1 MGPLRRIVALLAEW
15 RAAIAHTATTK
26 AHTVARSRADR
37 DERRARWAHEDE
49 TRREDEADGRPETLT
64 GTINRLDA
72 RSAELRNEAVE
83 LKDRHDRRADETE
96 IRREL
101 KDRE

>member
-1 MGPLRRIVALLAEW
+1 MGPVRRIVALLAEW

-49 TRREDEADGRPETLT
+49 SRREDEADGREETLT
-64 GTINRLDA
+64 SRINRLDA
-72 RSAELRNEAVE
+72 RSAELRDEGAE
-83 LKDRHDRRADETE
+83 LKDRADRQADETE

-101 KDRE
+101 DDRE